1 MTPGGMT
8 GLSAVVLLLSGTIAY
23 EVFGRDAAP
32 MGQSAGPG
40 RPAVAIAPNTRA
52 TNTRAAGPQS
62 DPAAGPQSDIDARVG
77 EVLARPVFSPDR
89 RPVATGTRSAAGLTR
104 LTGIVI
110 TGSRKVAIFAA
121 QAGGRPVV
129 AEEGSHISA
138 YELKAISDTGVTV
151 VGPTGTMVMAPL
163 FDPTPPPAP
172 KRPLP
177 APAQPPK
184 K

>member
-32 MGQSAGPG
+32 TGQSAGPG
-40 RPAVAIAPNTRA
+40 RPVVAIAP
-52 TNTRAAGPQS
+52 NTRAAGPQS

-89 RPVATGTRSAAGLTR
+89 RPVATGTRTAAGLTR

-163 FDPTPPPAP
+163 FDPSPPPAP

>member
-1 MTPGGMT
+1 MIPGGMT
-8 GLSAVVLLLSGTIAY
+8 GLSAVILLLSGTIAY
-23 EVFGRDAAP
+23 EVFGGDATP
-32 MGQSAGPG
+32 IGPPVGPG
-40 RPAVAIAPNTRA
+40 RPAVALA
-52 TNTRAAGPQS
+52 TNNLATVPQSDSAAGPQS
-62 DPAAGPQSDIDARVG
+62 AIDARVG

-89 RPVATGTRSAAGLTR
+89 RPVATSTRSATGLTR

-129 AEEGSHISA
+129 AEEGSRISA

-163 FDPTPPPAP
+163 FDPAPPPPP

-177 APAQPPK
+177 APSQPPK

>member
-8 GLSAVVLLLSGTIAY
+8 GLSAVILLLSGTIAY
-23 EVFGRDAAP
+23 ELVGDAAP
-32 MGQSAGPG
+32 MGPSGGPG
-40 RPAVAIAPNTRA
+40 RTALTVA
-52 TNTRAAGPQS
+52 TNNKAAVPQS
-62 DPAAGPQSDIDARVG
+62 DPASVRQSDIDGRVS

-89 RPVATGTRSAAGLTR
+89 RPVGTGTRSAAGLTR

-129 AEEGSHISA
+129 AEEGTRINA
-138 YELKAISDTGVTV
+138 YELKAISDTGVTM
-151 VGPTGTMVMAPL
+151 VGPTGTMVMVPL
-163 FDPTPPPAP
+163 FDPTPPPPP
-172 KRPLP
+172 KRPSPPP
-177 APAQPPK
+177 AQPQPPK